1 VIQDEKNRL
10 EATGMLK
17 FLVRTMCMR
26 EW

>member
-1 VIQDEKNRL
+1 VIQDKKNRL